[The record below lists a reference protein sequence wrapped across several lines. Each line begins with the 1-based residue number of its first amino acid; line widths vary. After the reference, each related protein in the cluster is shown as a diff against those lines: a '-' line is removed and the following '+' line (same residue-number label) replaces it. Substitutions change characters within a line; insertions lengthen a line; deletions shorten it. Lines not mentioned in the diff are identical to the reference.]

1 MSILAESKDAY
12 SKILSLIYSF
22 IYSKGTVSFND
33 LLEWA
38 EKHGIGSLTLSIV
51 LNDLIEAGKLSVEE
65 GFHQPQNIMVAFP
78 VPKRIS
84 AVKIKRNYSVER
96 KETYKNKDRTHQVEH
111 EKSDSKV
118 EGLNDDLLKA
128 VEYLNNYWSVGI
140 IRFINDLKLIGVSE
154 PERILRRL
162 LELGFVEYSPVGVL
176 NATDRLPKVKRR
188 RKLSDFI

>member
-1 MSILAESKDAY
+1 
-12 SKILSLIYSF
+12 
-22 IYSKGTVSFND
+22 
-33 LLEWA
+33 
-38 EKHGIGSLTLSIV
+38 
-51 LNDLIEAGKLSVEE
+51 
-65 GFHQPQNIMVAFP
+65 
-78 VPKRIS
+78 
-84 AVKIKRNYSVER
+84 
-96 KETYKNKDRTHQVEH
+96 
-111 EKSDSKV
+111 
-118 EGLNDDLLKA
+118 LLKA